1 MFPETRDLRG
11 TFLRLPQRVKTRY
24 RENGLIGGGELENS
38 KRGGVLMLIQLFGY
52 CPVYQYRR
60 DTKSHTHT

>member
-38 KRGGVLMLIQLFGY
+38 KRGGGSDVDTTIWVLPGLPIQK
-52 CPVYQYRR
+52 R
-60 DTKSHTHT
+60 H